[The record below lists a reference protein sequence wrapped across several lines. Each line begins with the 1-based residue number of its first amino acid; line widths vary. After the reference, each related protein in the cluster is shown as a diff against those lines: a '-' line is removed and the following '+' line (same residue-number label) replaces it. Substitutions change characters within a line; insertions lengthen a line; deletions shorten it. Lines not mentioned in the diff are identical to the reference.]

1 MTEANGLMTNGGPA
15 QDARMPGAATC
26 SRLLFLPC
34 CSSYEVLRKIVLTA
48 LAACGDIDAQT
59 RTTAGRATSGR
70 STPKP
75 FAKTKSVP
83 SRWRRMSMPR
93 TRTRVRGPVWTQRF
107 SGAGRCA

>member
-1 MTEANGLMTNGGPA
+1 MTETNGLMTNGGPA

-34 CSSYEVLRKIVLTA
+34 CSSYEVLREIVLTA

-59 RTTAGRATSGR
+59 RKTTASGPRHLGR

-75 FAKTKSVP
+75 FAETKSVP
-83 SRWRRMSMPR
+83 SR
-93 TRTRVRGPVWTQRF
+93 
-107 SGAGRCA
+107 